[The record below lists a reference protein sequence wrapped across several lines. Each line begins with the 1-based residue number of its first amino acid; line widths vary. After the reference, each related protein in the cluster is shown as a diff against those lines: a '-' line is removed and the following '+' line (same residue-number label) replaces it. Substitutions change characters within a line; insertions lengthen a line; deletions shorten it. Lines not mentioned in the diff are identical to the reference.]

1 MNLLLDALPEH
12 VEIGGVAVPI
22 SADFRTGI
30 RFELLMQDGELS
42 PEEKIAAALQLYYP
56 DLPDDLTGAM
66 EAMLW
71 FYRCGD
77 ETEAGTAAGNR
88 RQTAQSYCFR
98 QDAPLI
104 LAAFRAAYDMDLAT
118 LPFLH
123 WFTFRSLFFA
133 LPPDCEMR
141 TIMGY
146 RVADTKGM
154 SKSEKKHYERM
165 KKQYALKQKGNVASV
180 LSLAER
186 DRQMKDYVARR
197 FQESFDA

>member
-1 MNLLLDALPEH
+1 MNLLLDALPEY

-30 RFELLMQDGELS
+30 RFELLMQDADMS
-42 PEEKIAAALQLYYP
+42 PEEKIYEALQLYYF
-56 DLPDDLTGAM
+56 DLPDDLTGAL

-77 ETEAGTAAGNR
+77 EVEEGATTGGSR
-88 RQTAQSYCFR
+88 RSAQSYCFR

-104 LAAFRAAYDMDLAT
+104 FAAFRAAYGIDLGSI
-118 LPFLH
+118 PFLH
-123 WFTFRSLFFA
+123 WFAFRSLFFA
-133 LPPDCEMR
+133 LPPNCEIK

-154 SKSEKKHYERM
+154 SKVEKKHYERM
-165 KKQYALKQKGNVASV
+165 KKQYALKQKGNVATV

-186 DRQMKDYVARR
+186 DRKMKDYVARR